1 MAYSIGATEARA
13 AHCLLKQV
21 PPAVVQKLCALVKPG
36 LCNDV
41 VACLSAGA
49 VSKLVLAFSPVSVCV
64 SARRFTMAKFVT
76 HESIAAGY
84 FNSDYVG
91 SATAVSAMWADIL
104 INNEAVLELLVERL
118 ARHAT
123 EESPTLEPPR
133 SGPGSSWV
141 RFCVQVTRMCL
152 ARGSAGARTPCSVAA
167 PSLRRREACFARTTR
182 QPSWKHKSQ
191 SCCQGVP
198 A

>member
-1 MAYSIGATEARA
+1 MRGWRRLSCFAPGHVELDCVSRLRRHVDPLQAWGRAADLAVAYSIGATEARA

-36 LCNDV
+36 LGNDV

-49 VSKLVLAFSPVSVCV
+49 VSKLVLALSPVSVCV

-91 SATAVSAMWADIL
+91 SATAVSATWADIL
-104 INNEAVLELLVERL
+104 VNNEAVLELLVERL
-118 ARHAT
+118 ERDYLAMPPKSRRPWNPRDLDRAR
-123 EESPTLEPPR
+123 
-133 SGPGSSWV
+133 
-141 RFCVQVTRMCL
+141 
-152 ARGSAGARTPCSVAA
+152 RGFVSAC
-167 PSLRRREACFARTTR
+167 
-182 QPSWKHKSQ
+182 K
-191 SCCQGVP
+191 
-198 A
+198 